1 MLEITVLLSNM
12 SPEKIKELKKR
23 QALLQEKVRLK
34 LLSDQ
39 ISHQI
44 NYLEREGFTYVVF
57 AQFEWLDWLYAHVPI
72 RKKDGYFGMHEDYQI
87 DVDDAT
93 AQVTVELNRNEL
105 VSPVF
110 SESVLAV
117 IPSES
122 DLVISYLGGAPEYQ
136 ISVAAFLSNP
146 LLFLSRFENWAIT
159 TDRKFIIEHI
169 AEQQVLRLI
178 SVEELKLVLVV
189 KIVLK
194 YENRLV

>member
-1 MLEITVLLSNM
+1 MPL
-12 SPEKIKELKKR
+12 EKIKELKKR
-23 QALLQEKVRLK
+23 EALLQEKVRLK

-39 ISHQI
+39 ISHPI
-44 NYLEREGFTYVVF
+44 NYLEREGFSYVVF
-57 AQFEWLDWLYAHVPI
+57 AQFEWLNWLYAHVPI
-72 RKKDGYFGMHEDYQI
+72 RKKDGYFGMHEDFQI
-87 DVDDAT
+87 DVDDAN
-93 AQVTVELNRNEL
+93 AQVFLELKQNEL
-105 VSPVF
+105 VSAAF
-110 SESVLAV
+110 SESILAV
-117 IPSES
+117 IPPESE
-122 DLVISYLGGAPEYQ
+122 LVICYLGGAPEYQ
-136 ISVAAFLSNP
+136 ISLTAFLSNP